1 MVVLENKNNITIQGK
16 KYDFGELLTFFLNIT
31 EKELECLFNTL
42 TDDILNMILHNLSL
56 NIRHSKNPVIIET
69 SNLKEHTIDNELRKN
84 FANINPIYHFI
95 LLSYVRS
102 IKNQDRKHFT
112 MCFFNDIKTIQREFD
127 FAVNEIIN
135 KSQSLTY
142 TTISKYNKGH
152 RVDNIFNNFKYYTRT
167 YYKLNSKSRSLQKY
181 NEFYDL
187 DSFLYYDFINLL
199 NCALDNKTVLI
210 KKCRTCN
217 KLFLTFKSDI
227 AYCPEHRNNVNN
239 KNYSYSQKK
248 KNDEHYQTY
257 DKAYNRIYRQY
268 SRSPLKNS
276 LDIFENWHKEAKKI
290 LNRYKNN
297 NITDKEFYDFFD
309 KSKSPFKPKNIKK
322 YP

>member
-1 MVVLENKNNITIQGK
+1 MVVLENKKNITIQGK

-56 NIRHSKNPVIIET
+56 NIKHSKNPVIVET

-112 MCFFNDIKTIQREFD
+112 MCFFNDIKNIQSEFN
-127 FAVNEIIN
+127 FAVKEIIN
-135 KSQSLTY
+135 NSKTLTY
-142 TTISKYNKGH
+142 STISKYNKGH
-152 RVDNIFNNFKYYTRT
+152 MVDNIFNNFKYSTRT

-257 DKAYNRIYRQY
+257 DNAYNRIYRQY
-268 SRSPLKNS
+268 SRSLSKNR
-276 LDIFENWHKEAKKI
+276 LDIFENWRKDAKKI

-309 KSKSPFKPKNIKK
+309 KSKSPFKPKSIKK